1 MEIGY
6 GLADVVVHLAVPE
19 DKFPDVTVALSPTCY
34 TGGKLPFKMKAED
47 YFTALLSSEESWP
60 PLATDN
66 CTIYVINVKIPANI
80 FMARVL
86 AEELIFSREAYS
98 GNKTVMWSA
107 ESYEGCE
114 VTISQWHM
122 EAMGKDAWAHFALGR
137 WYKPSQKECSACTGF
152 CLCWAGGHET
162 RFGGTSPRCS
172 NCWHALYM
180 ERFCASS

>member
-1 MEIGY
+1 METGY

-19 DKFPDVTVALSPTCY
+19 DKFPDVMVALSPTCY
-34 TGGKLPFKMKAED
+34 TGGKVPFTMNPED
-47 YFTALLSSEESWP
+47 FLTALLSSEESWP

-86 AEELIFSREAYS
+86 AEELIFNREAYS
-98 GNKTVMWSA
+98 GNK
-107 ESYEGCE
+107 E
-114 VTISQWHM
+114 VTVSQCHIH
-122 EAMGKDAWAHFALGR
+122 AMGMEAWAHLALGR
-137 WYKPSQKECSACTGF
+137 WYKPSLKKCSGCTGF
-152 CLCWAGGHET
+152 RMCWAGRHET
-162 RFGGTSPRCS
+162 RFGGTSPHCS